1 MRNIIFSILMVGAAY
16 ADQST
21 VVINQSAVNP
31 VIKLNEIKLSKSA
44 VVWGNALGY
53 ISRNTEARTRFH
65 GHGAQVNIGGYA
77 KVGDV
82 TTLGLAVTYMPQ
94 IAKSR
99 TTSDKTNTYLAT
111 LTFARM
117 LSDRFSVW
125 GAGSLGKLSERFDFL
140 SLNSPARTSG
150 SVQGASLGV
159 SYATKLSAVYVQP
172 FLAVRYNGSDTDGY
186 LIQNTNQYI
195 GHERLFATKL
205 EVGTALSVPVSER
218 WHVYAQP
225 RYQYTLDKD
234 SRSVTYDKSTVVAE
248 LGVKYSGA
256 KVYYLFQRS
265 PAKTTIHGVGVGY
278 SKSF

>member
-1 MRNIIFSILMVGAAY
+1 MKNILALSFLATSAM

-21 VVINQSAVNP
+21 VVVNQGAVNP
-31 VIKLNEIKLSKSA
+31 VVKLNEIKLSRQG
-44 VVWGNALGY
+44 VVWGNVLGF
-53 ISRNTEARTRFH
+53 ISRNTESRTRFH
-65 GHGAQVNIGGYA
+65 GHGGQANIGGY
-77 KVGDV
+77 VRLGDV

-140 SLNSPARTSG
+140 ALSSPARTSG
-150 SVQGASLGV
+150 RVQGASLGV
-159 SYATKLSAVYVQP
+159 SYATKLNAVYVQP

-186 LIQNTNQYI
+186 LIQNTNQYV

-205 EVGTALSVPVSER
+205 EIGTSLSVPVSER
-218 WHVYAQP
+218 WHIYTQP

-234 SRSVTYDKSTVVAE
+234 SRTFAYDKNTAIAE
-248 LGVKYSGA
+248 LGVKYGGV

-265 PAKTTIHGVGVGY
+265 PSKTTIHGVGVGY